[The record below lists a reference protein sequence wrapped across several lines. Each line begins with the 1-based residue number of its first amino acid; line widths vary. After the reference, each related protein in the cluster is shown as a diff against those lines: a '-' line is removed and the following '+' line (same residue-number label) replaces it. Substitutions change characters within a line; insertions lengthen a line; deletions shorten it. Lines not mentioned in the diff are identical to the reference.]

1 MNGEELGWRRE
12 CADAD
17 ALLRHL
23 SLNPEQCRTDGG
35 WLNVARIKTL
45 LAERS
50 PRVALSDE
58 QLTDIW
64 NESLMEPRSVY
75 HFARAVIAEYERI
88 NGVARIVCTNYG
100 YIDGDEVLGDGIAGE
115 YINEIP
121 PLEPDIKDNNGYLN
135 YFSYENVKSILK
147 EYSKIITTICKLKYD
162 TKRNL

>member
-58 QLTDIW
+58 QIDDVRKNCVGLISG
-64 NESLMEPRSVY
+64 ELY
-75 HFARAVIAEYERI
+75 ALIFARAVIAEYERL
-88 NGVARIVCTNYG
+88 NG
-100 YIDGDEVLGDGIAGE
+100 
-115 YINEIP
+115 
-121 PLEPDIKDNNGYLN
+121 
-135 YFSYENVKSILK
+135 
-147 EYSKIITTICKLKYD
+147 ITPA
-162 TKRNL
+162 